1 MQLSDIERYDPLAR
15 MIALIYEY
23 RVYISHPGFL
33 TTYYLG
39 EYLEEKGT
47 ALILPLMALV
57 MLNIGLS
64 MFANVNERRNEIAN
78 LSSVGLN
85 PAHIA
90 ALFIAE
96 AMIIGFIGGGFGY
109 LLGIL
114 GYRLAFLIGELQ
126 VREKVSAEW
135 GVLTIFISV
144 LTAVIASLIPAL
156 RSSTIMTPSL
166 ARQWSIEEEERPKA
180 SGRHWVLNLP
190 IVLLSKEIEPFTAF
204 MIKRLRR
211 DEPSFVGDIYF
222 DEEPE
227 GDILRKISFDYYL
240 PRMGGRTRNSLLIQ
254 KGAEGT
260 CKLKLMCIA
269 EGSSISQREAVHL
282 TATYVR
288 KVVLEWSTSG
298 CEVAVP
304 FDPHLGILYNLI
316 STYSPTTLYL
326 ISTYLDTHDKIE
338 ALRKALILRG
348 IRPPKFTVSIVD
360 PRNLNQVMK
369 AAKSVVSEADIVCI
383 SGENPSICSALTME
397 SVKQKKT
404 ICYVIDNRP
413 VEERERK
420 PFQELKIVTLS

>member
-1 MQLSDIERYDPLAR
+1 
-15 MIALIYEY
+15 
-23 RVYISHPGFL
+23 
-33 TTYYLG
+33 
-39 EYLEEKGT
+39 
-47 ALILPLMALV
+47 

-109 LLGIL
+109 LLGIS

-135 GVLTIFISV
+135 GVLSIFISV

-156 RSSTIMTPSL
+156 RSSTIVTPSL
-166 ARQWSIEEEERPKA
+166 ARQWSIEEEERPKD
-180 SGRHWVLNLP
+180 SDRPWVLNLP
-190 IVLLSKEIEPFTAF
+190 IVLLSKELEPFTAF
-204 MIKRLRR
+204 MIKRLQR

-222 DEEPE
+222 EKEPE
-227 GDILRKISFDYYL
+227 GDIVRKISFDYYL
-240 PRMGGRTRNSLLIQ
+240 PRKGGRTRNNLLIQ

-260 CKLKLMCIA
+260 YKLKLMCIA
-269 EGSSISQREAVHL
+269 EGSSIPQREAVYV

-288 KVVLEWSTSG
+288 KVVLEWSTSE
-298 CEVAVP
+298 CEVAAP

-413 VEERERK
+413 VKERERK